1 MTVANVHVH
10 TEQAA
15 VHITISGEI
24 DLDNAATVE
33 DQLFAAIDNHTTAA
47 VLDLSNLLYMD
58 SSGLRMLFVL
68 ATRLDTLQIRLEL
81 VARRGSPARRVLELT
96 GFDAFASLR
105 H

>member
-1 MTVANVHVH
+1 MTVANVDVH
-10 TEQAA
+10 ADRSA

-33 DQLFAAIDNHTTAA
+33 EQVFAAIDNRMMAV
-47 VLDLSNLLYMD
+47 VLDLSDLRYMD

-68 ATRLDTLQIRLEL
+68 ATRLDTLQMRLEL
-81 VARRGSPARRVLELT
+81 VARRGSPALRVLELT